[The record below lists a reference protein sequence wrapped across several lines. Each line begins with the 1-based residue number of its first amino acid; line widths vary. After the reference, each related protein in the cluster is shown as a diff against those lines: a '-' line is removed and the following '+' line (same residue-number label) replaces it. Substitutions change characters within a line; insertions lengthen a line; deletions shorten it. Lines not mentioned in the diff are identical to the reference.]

1 MLERGTSFLK
11 KQRKLLIIGIILF
24 AGCMRTPIGMVSP
37 LLTNIQH
44 ALGVP
49 ADLLGSITTIPL
61 LCFALFSPFVPKL
74 GQKYGNEVVMFGAV
88 LVLAVGNYF
97 RVFSTSLLLG
107 GTLLVGLSI
116 AVLNVLMPVTI
127 AQEYPQRVG
136 VMTSIYTF
144 SMTLFSAL
152 ASGQS
157 VALANHFGWQKTMQ
171 GVSVLA
177 VVGMLFW
184 LPALKQKRQVKN
196 GQRKGS
202 SVWHAR
208 GAWYLSAFMGL
219 QSLLFYTTLTWV
231 PSILVTHGMSQ
242 GQASQLFGLMQLA
255 SLVTSY
261 FVPILAYK
269 FEHTRWIILTM
280 TAGFMAGIGLL
291 MIPTASV
298 ALTTFVV
305 VVLGLASNM
314 AFSLA
319 MALFNIKTDEPE
331 QTAEISGMA
340 QAVGYILAACG
351 PIGFGYVRQITG
363 SWNIPLILLLVIIIL
378 LTAAGLAVDK
388 RRTIFD

>member
-1 MLERGTSFLK
+1 MK
-11 KQRKLLIIGIILF
+11 NKQKNVLIIGIILF

-37 LLTNIQH
+37 LLSNIQET
-44 ALGVP
+44 LGVP
-49 ADLLGSITTIPL
+49 AGLLGSITTIPL

-74 GQKYGNEVVMFGAV
+74 GKKFGNELIMFIAV
-88 LVLAVGNYF
+88 FVLALGNYF
-97 RVFSTSLLLG
+97 RVFSTSALLL

-157 VALANHFGWQKTMQ
+157 VALAEQVGWQKAMQ
-171 GVSVLA
+171 SVSVLA
-177 VVGMLFW
+177 IVGMVFW
-184 LPALKQKRQVKN
+184 ILALKGMHKTKA
-196 GQRKGS
+196 GKKTGS
-202 SVWHAR
+202 SVWKAR
-208 GAWYLSAFMGL
+208 GAWFMSAFMGL

-231 PSILVTHGMSQ
+231 PTILVDHGLSR

-255 SLVTSY
+255 SLVSSY
-261 FVPILAYK
+261 FVPILAYRFK
-269 FEHTRWIILTM
+269 HTRGIILTM
-280 TAGFMAGIGLL
+280 AVGFIAGIMLL

-298 ALTTFVV
+298 GLTVV
-305 VVLGLASNM
+305 VVIVLGLASNM

-319 MALFNIKTDEPE
+319 MALFNIKTDTPE

-340 QAVGYILAACG
+340 QAVGYVLAAFG
-351 PIGFGYVRQITG
+351 PIGIGYIQQVTG
-363 SWNIPLILLLVIIIL
+363 SWNVPLIIL
-378 LTAAGLAVDK
+378 LVVVVALTVAGLAVDK
-388 RRTIFD
+388 RRTVFD

>member
-1 MLERGTSFLK
+1 MK
-11 KQRKLLIIGIILF
+11 KPGRLLIIGIILY
-24 AGCMRTPIGMVSP
+24 AGCMRTPIGLVSP
-37 LLTNIQH
+37 LLTNIQRT
-44 ALGVP
+44 LGVP
-49 ADLLGSITTIPL
+49 ASLLGSLTTIPL

-74 GQKYGNEVVMFGAV
+74 GQKYGNEVLMFVAV
-88 LVLAVGNYF
+88 LILAIGNYL
-97 RVFSTSLLLG
+97 RVFSTAMLLG

-136 VMTSIYTF
+136 VMTSVYTF

-152 ASGQS
+152 TSGQS
-157 VALANHFGWQKTMQ
+157 VALAHQIGWQKTMQ
-171 GVSVLA
+171 SVSVLA
-177 VVGMLFW
+177 VLGLLFW
-184 LPALKQKRQVKN
+184 LPALKNNHRATSGKK
-196 GQRKGS
+196 KGS

-231 PSILVTHGMSQ
+231 PTILVSHGMSQ

-269 FEHTRWIILTM
+269 FKRTRGIILSM
-280 TAGFMAGIGLL
+280 TAGFLAGIGLL

-298 ALTTFVV
+298 GLTVVVV

-340 QAVGYILAACG
+340 QAVGYILAAFG
-351 PIGFGYVRQITG
+351 PVGFGYVQQLTG
-363 SWNIPLILLLVIIIL
+363 SWNLPLILLLVVVIIL
-378 LTAAGLAVDK
+378 ALAGLAVDR